1 MIRMSESTIILQ
13 FHFIYLLKQTLWAE
27 RAAANGSQS
36 IRQIF
41 YHFSSFFILVFP
53 FRRMR

>member
-13 FHFIYLLKQTLWAE
+13 FHFIYLLKQTLWTE
-27 RAAANGSQS
+27 RTAANGSQS